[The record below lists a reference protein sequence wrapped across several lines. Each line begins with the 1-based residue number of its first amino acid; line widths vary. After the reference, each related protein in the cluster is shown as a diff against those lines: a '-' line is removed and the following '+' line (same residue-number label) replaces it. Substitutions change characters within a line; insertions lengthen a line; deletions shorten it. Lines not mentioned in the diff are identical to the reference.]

1 MELIDQVSKVLIWL
15 IRAGAVFRLCYCL
28 FRLISADEDA
38 VTYKKRAKHTVV
50 FYIIAESAFIIR
62 DLVINHYYA

>member
-1 MELIDQVSKVLIWL
+1 MQIVDEVSKVVIWL

-38 VTYKKRAKHTVV
+38 VMYKKRAKHVII
-50 FYIIAESAFIIR
+50 FYIIAESVWMIKGII
-62 DLVINHYYA
+62 LNYYG